1 MTLFI
6 LSCDGRYA
14 LQKRPDT
21 GLLAGLWEFP
31 HVEGTLDESAA
42 PAAVRGWGLEVLD
55 WQRKLNAK
63 HIFTHVEWHMTGYT
77 LRVTGEGPAEF
88 LWVDGEELE
97 HYAVPSAFARY
108 SAEAAERLRQE
119 S

>member
-1 MTLFI
+1 
-6 LSCDGRYA
+6 
-14 LQKRPDT
+14 
-21 GLLAGLWEFP
+21 
-31 HVEGTLDESAA
+31 
-42 PAAVRGWGLEVLD
+42 
-55 WQRKLNAK
+55 
-63 HIFTHVEWHMTGYT
+63 MTGYT